1 MSDLHVA
8 FEETTVRRRW
18 WLRAL
23 GFLVA
28 GVAFVAAV
36 TLVVMMLWN
45 ALVPSLFAG
54 PAIQFWQAAG
64 LLVLSRILFGGFRGR
79 GGYGWRHGRWSK
91 RWDRM
96 SPEERER
103 VRAGLARWNDMTS
116 EERAEFRKSFGG
128 RCGHGMREGFNGQPT
143 GT

>member
-1 MSDLHVA
+1 M
-8 FEETTVRRRW
+8 RRRW
-18 WLRAL
+18 LLRGL

-36 TLVVMMLWN
+36 SFVVMTLWNTLV
-45 ALVPSLFAG
+45 PGLFGG

-79 GGYGWRHGRWSK
+79 GGHGWRHRGWHGRWG
-91 RWDRM
+91 RM

-103 VRAGLARWNDMTS
+103 VRDGLARWTDMTP
-116 EERAEFRKSFGG
+116 EERAEFRKGFGG
-128 RCGHGMREGFNGQPT
+128 RCGHGRGEDLKEQPK